1 MKRIVSIAAAL
12 ALGLTCVTASAEG
25 FTPASSYDEG
35 ERTFN
40 GGKITMEA
48 APAGGGEVT
57 TDVYAGEAGKDY
69 TDEKVYTYRVAIGG
83 TTDMKWSPHTW
94 ETNEDNQIVSYVT
107 DGFYMFRLNS
117 DKTGYSVQT
126 AMAAEFPVDVTA
138 DYVGKYG
145 VKEGESAKAWRIA
158 LNPDACFD
166 QKDENGE
173 YAKITAD
180 DYIYSMQ
187 RS

>member
-1 MKRIVSIAAAL
+1 M
-12 ALGLTCVTASAEG
+12 
-25 FTPASSYDEG
+25 
-35 ERTFN
+35 
-40 GGKITMEA
+40 
-48 APAGGGEVT
+48 
-57 TDVYAGEAGKDY
+57 
-69 TDEKVYTYRVAIGG
+69 
-83 TTDMKWSPHTW
+83 
-94 ETNEDNQIVSYVT
+94 
-107 DGFYMFRLNS
+107 
-117 DKTGYSVQT
+117 
-126 AMAAEFPVDVTA
+126 DVTA

-187 RS
+187 QHAEPQDAEPPRRQLLRRRLHHPQREAVSVRRQDHL